1 VKPLTCLVPKR
12 FTFKRITLAHLADQP
27 SPTGQSPT
35 TRLTTPPK
43 NALSVATLSP
53 ASALATSGR
62 AAQRLTVALL
72 TSAAL
77 ASGFV
82 LTPFLTPTAMA
93 QETLLRTLTVT
104 GQGQVSVQTT
114 KAQVSLGVDVEGTD
128 AATVQREVARRST
141 AVVELLRSRN
151 VEKLET
157 TGVQLNP
164 RYSYENGRSEM
175 IGYTGSN
182 TVSFRVPTEAV
193 GAILDAAVNV
203 GANQIR
209 GISFIADDAA
219 LEAARQN
226 ALREAINDAQTQ
238 ANTVLRALNLGPQEI
253 VSIQINGANPPVP
266 VPLPRRAE
274 MASAS
279 ADFSTPV
286 IGGEQAVQA
295 SVTLQ
300 IRY

>member
-1 VKPLTCLVPKR
+1 MKSLIYLAPKR
-12 FTFKRITLAHLADQP
+12 FTSKRLTLAQLVDHP
-27 SPTGQSPT
+27 SPTGQKS
-35 TRLTTPPK
+35 
-43 NALSVATLSP
+43 ALSVTTLSST
-53 ASALATSGR
+53 SALATSGR
-62 AAQRLTVALL
+62 AAQRLTAALL
-72 TSAAL
+72 TSATL

-82 LTPFLTPTAMA
+82 FTPFLTPTVMA

-128 AATVQREVARRST
+128 ATTVQREVARRST
-141 AVVELLRSRN
+141 AMVELLRSRN

-164 RYSYENGRSEM
+164 RYSYENGRSQM

-182 TVSFRVPTEAV
+182 TVSFQVPTEAM
-193 GAILDAAVNV
+193 GAILDEAVNV

-219 LEAARQN
+219 LEAARQS
-226 ALREAINDAQTQ
+226 ALREAVNDAQAQ
-238 ANTVLRALNLGPQEI
+238 ANTVLRTLNLGPQEI

-274 MASAS
+274 MVSAS

-286 IGGEQAVQA
+286 IGGDQTVQA

>member
-1 VKPLTCLVPKR
+1 MKPLARLAPK
-12 FTFKRITLAHLADQP
+12 Q
-27 SPTGQSPT
+27 
-35 TRLTTPPK
+35 LT
-43 NALSVATLSP
+43 A
-53 ASALATSGR
+53 
-62 AAQRLTVALL
+62 ALL

-82 LTPFLTPTAMA
+82 FTPFFTPTAMA
-93 QETLLRTLTVT
+93 QETVLRTLTVT

-164 RYSYENGRSEM
+164 RYNYENGRTEM

-182 TVSFRVPTEAV
+182 TVSFQVPTEAM
-193 GAILDAAVNV
+193 GSILDDAVNV

-209 GISFIADDAA
+209 GISFVADDAV
-219 LEAARQN
+219 LETARQN
-226 ALREAINDAQTQ
+226 ALREAVNDAQTQ

-253 VSIQINGANPPVP
+253 VNIQINGANAPIPVP
-266 VPLPRRAE
+266 MLRRAE

-279 ADFSTPV
+279 ADYSTPI
-286 IGGEQAVQA
+286 IGGEQTVQA

>member
-1 VKPLTCLVPKR
+1 MMDSRRPQMK
-12 FTFKRITLAHLADQP
+12 TLEP
-27 SPTGQSPT
+27 
-35 TRLTTPPK
+35 
-43 NALSVATLSP
+43 
-53 ASALATSGR
+53 GR
-62 AAQRLTVALL
+62 MAQRLSAALL
-72 TSAAL
+72 ASAAL

-82 LTPFLTPTAMA
+82 FTPVFTPTAMA

-114 KAQVSLGVDVEGTD
+114 KAQVSLGVDVQGTD

-164 RYSYENGRSEM
+164 QYSYENGRSEVV
-175 IGYTGSN
+175 GYMGSN
-182 TVSFRVPTEAV
+182 TVSFQVPTEAM
-193 GAILDAAVNV
+193 GPILDEAVNV

-209 GISFIADDAA
+209 GVNFIAEDGA
-219 LEAARQN
+219 LETARQQ
-226 ALREAINDAQTQ
+226 ALREAVNDAQAQ
-238 ANTVLRALNLGPQEI
+238 SNAVLSALNLGPQE
-253 VSIQINGANPPVP
+253 VVTIQVNGANLPMPVP
-266 VPLPRRAE
+266 MPRRAE
-274 MASAS
+274 VASAA
-279 ADFSTPV
+279 ADYSTPV
-286 IGGEQAVQA
+286 IGGEQTVQA

>member
-1 VKPLTCLVPKR
+1 MMDSRRP
-12 FTFKRITLAHLADQP
+12 RITTLQP
-27 SPTGQSPT
+27 
-35 TRLTTPPK
+35 
-43 NALSVATLSP
+43 
-53 ASALATSGR
+53 GR
-62 AAQRLTVALL
+62 MAQRFSAALL
-72 TSAAL
+72 ASAAL

-82 LTPFLTPTAMA
+82 FTPVFTPTAMA

-114 KAQVSLGVDVEGTD
+114 KAQVSLGVDVQGTD
-128 AATVQREVARRST
+128 AATVQREVAQRST
-141 AVVELLRSRN
+141 AVVDLLRSRN

-164 RYSYENGRSEM
+164 RYSYENGRSEV

-182 TVSFRVPTEAV
+182 TVSFQVPTEAM
-193 GAILDAAVNV
+193 GAILDEAVNV

-219 LEAARQN
+219 LDSARQR
-226 ALREAINDAQTQ
+226 ALREAVNDAQAQ
-238 ANTVLRALNLGPQEI
+238 ANTVLSALNLGPQEI
-253 VSIQINGANPPVP
+253 VTIQINGANPPMP

-279 ADFSTPV
+279 ADYSTPV
-286 IGGEQAVQA
+286 IGGEQTVQA

>member
-1 VKPLTCLVPKR
+1 MMDFRRPLTKPPR
-12 FTFKRITLAHLADQP
+12 SSRRI
-27 SPTGQSPT
+27 
-35 TRLTTPPK
+35 
-43 NALSVATLSP
+43 
-53 ASALATSGR
+53 
-62 AAQRLTVALL
+62 QRLSAALL

-82 LTPFLTPTAMA
+82 FTPVFTPTAMA

-114 KAQVSLGVDVEGTD
+114 KAQVSLGVDVQGTD
-128 AATVQREVARRST
+128 AATVQREVAQRST

-164 RYSYENGRSEM
+164 RYRYEGGRSEL

-182 TVSFRVPTEAV
+182 TVSFQVSTEAM
-193 GAILDAAVNV
+193 GPILDAAVNV

-209 GISFIADDAA
+209 GINFIAEDAA
-219 LEAARQN
+219 LETARQQ
-226 ALREAINDAQTQ
+226 ALRRAVNDAQTQ
-238 ANTVLRALNLGPQEI
+238 ANTVLSALNLGPEEI
-253 VSIQINGANPPVP
+253 VTIQINGANLPMPVP
-266 VPLPRRAE
+266 MPRRAE
-274 MASAS
+274 MASAQ
-279 ADFSTPV
+279 ADYATPV
-286 IGGEQAVQA
+286 IGGEQTVQA

>member
-1 VKPLTCLVPKR
+1 MNPLTRLAPRR
-12 FTFKRITLAHLADQP
+12 FTFKRLTLAQLADQP
-27 SPTGQSPT
+27 SPTK
-35 TRLTTPPK
+35 RLMAPQKT
-43 NALSVATLSP
+43 ALSVTTWPP

-62 AAQRLTVALL
+62 AAQRLTAALL

-82 LTPFLTPTAMA
+82 FTPFLTPTAMA

-114 KAQVSLGVDVEGTD
+114 KARVSLGVDVEGTD
-128 AATVQREVARRST
+128 AATVQREVAQRST

-157 TGVQLNP
+157 TGIQLSP

-182 TVSFRVPTEAV
+182 TVSFQVPTEAM
-193 GAILDAAVNV
+193 GAILDAAVNA

-209 GISFIADDAA
+209 DISFIADETA
-219 LEAARQN
+219 LESARQN
-226 ALREAINDAQTQ
+226 ALREAVNDAQTQ
-238 ANTVLRALNLGPQEI
+238 ANTVLRTLNLGPQEI
-253 VSIQINGANPPVP
+253 VSIQVNGANPPMP
-266 VPLPRRAE
+266 VPMPRRAE
-274 MASAS
+274 LANAS
-279 ADFSTPV
+279 ADYSTPV
-286 IGGEQAVQA
+286 IGGEQTVQA

>member
-1 VKPLTCLVPKR
+1 MMDSSRP
-12 FTFKRITLAHLADQP
+12 RITTLQP
-27 SPTGQSPT
+27 
-35 TRLTTPPK
+35 
-43 NALSVATLSP
+43 
-53 ASALATSGR
+53 GR
-62 AAQRLTVALL
+62 MAQRFSAALL
-72 TSAAL
+72 ASAAL

-82 LTPFLTPTAMA
+82 FTPVFTPTAMA

-114 KAQVSLGVDVEGTD
+114 KAQVSLGVDVQGTD

-164 RYSYENGRSEM
+164 QYTYENGRSEVV
-175 IGYTGSN
+175 GYTGSN
-182 TVSFRVPTEAV
+182 TVSFQVPTEAM
-193 GAILDAAVNV
+193 GPILDEAVNA

-209 GISFIADDAA
+209 GINFIAEDAA
-219 LEAARQN
+219 LETARQQ
-226 ALREAINDAQTQ
+226 ALREAVNDAQAQ
-238 ANTVLRALNLGPQEI
+238 ANTVLSALNLGPQEI
-253 VSIQINGANPPVP
+253 VTIQINGANMPMPVP
-266 VPLPRRAE
+266 MPRRAE

-279 ADFSTPV
+279 ADYSTPV
-286 IGGEQAVQA
+286 IGGEQTVQA